1 MLQDSLFESQG
12 RQKTRKPLT
21 VVISAAV
28 HVVTIVILAAIP
40 LVQTQA
46 ITIPAVDLSLW
57 APRPPEPLKIRE
69 SVAVQPV
76 KQTYTRPDPKDL
88 IAPEAIPREIAV
100 FDTPANPPAGF
111 PSTAGGGIVSSV
123 LSALVDGERDV
134 AQPAPPSAPLSPP
147 PPLPPAVN
155 TRPVRVGGAVQQ
167 GSLIHRVNPI
177 YPPLARQA
185 RVQGVVVLEAIITR
199 EGTIHSLRVVTGHPI
214 LAQAAA
220 DAVQQWRYRPTLLN
234 SDPVEVIT
242 TITVTFT
249 FQ

>member
-1 MLQDSLFESQG
+1 
-12 RQKTRKPLT
+12 
-21 VVISAAV
+21 
-28 HVVTIVILAAIP
+28 
-40 LVQTQA
+40 
-46 ITIPAVDLSLW
+46 
-57 APRPPEPLKIRE
+57 
-69 SVAVQPV
+69 
-76 KQTYTRPDPKDL
+76 
-88 IAPEAIPREIAV
+88 
-100 FDTPANPPAGF
+100 
-111 PSTAGGGIVSSV
+111 
-123 LSALVDGERDV
+123 
-134 AQPAPPSAPLSPP
+134 
-147 PPLPPAVN
+147 
-155 TRPVRVGGAVQQ
+155 
-167 GSLIHRVNPI
+167 VNPI